1 MWSLPF
7 WLEKKIKKSFGYIKN
22 SIIFVVQLNNNNM
35 AKMKYQILSPD
46 GFSLERDVIGYTSRK
61 KAIEAF
67 NQWKRGYEAQGY
79 YSSTKY
85 GRIPLED
92 LEDYCQFIER

>member
-1 MWSLPF
+1 MATYLDGMDGGKHNSDNA
-7 WLEKKIKKSFGYIKN
+7 IASFKP
-22 SIIFVVQLNNNNM
+22 
-35 AKMKYQILSPD
+35 KRKKYQVLSPD
-46 GFSLERDVIGYTSRK
+46 GFTIEFDTVHYTSRK

-67 NQWKRGYEAQGY
+67 NQWKKRYELQGY